1 MEKRPSPYFGL
12 SFLQWNNTI
21 LDRRQGVLN
30 FLFSRYKEKQRIT
43 SSPMSWNP
51 SALERMSQLYEHTT
65 VTGIHQPSNTL
76 TDDGDIAFCAALVN
90 LTNGRVEVHLNN
102 FTDSP
107 YTLKRGTQ
115 VANFTVLT
123 PEQMEYV
130 KPVDPVTS

>member
-1 MEKRPSPYFGL
+1 
-12 SFLQWNNTI
+12 
-21 LDRRQGVLN
+21 
-30 FLFSRYKEKQRIT
+30 
-43 SSPMSWNP
+43 MSWNP

-130 KPVDPVTS
+130 EPVDPVTS